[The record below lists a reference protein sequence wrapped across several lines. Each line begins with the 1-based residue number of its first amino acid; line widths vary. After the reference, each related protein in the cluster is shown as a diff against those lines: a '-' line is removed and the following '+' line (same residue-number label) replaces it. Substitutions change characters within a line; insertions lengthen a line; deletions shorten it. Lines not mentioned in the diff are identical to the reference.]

1 MTVHTKNTIH
11 LPICTVHMQ
20 WALVLKGKKKK
31 KGLKRKTR
39 GE

>member
-11 LPICTVHMQ
+11 LPIYTVHMQ
-20 WALVLKGKKKK
+20 WALVLKEKKK